1 MAVRRVVFDRI
12 RFEERYRRVGDT
24 ELGLRAEAMGFR
36 VALARS
42 MRVDHQHD
50 VAFDV
55 FVAKQVCHGW
65 GAARLMHTYP
75 GLPWHGGHLRVT
87 AKWLPR
93 LRRLPLVM
101 RCGAPLARVAVA
113 GGRLLDRAGARL
125 PFRLACVALG
135 ALDKTAGLAGH
146 LMYRPGGVEPSPS
159 DLLGRSLARD

>member
-1 MAVRRVVFDRI
+1 VLDRV
-12 RFEERYRRVGDT
+12 RFEERYRRAGDT

-36 VALARS
+36 VALAPG

-65 GAARLMHTYP
+65 GAARLMDDYP

-87 AKWLPR
+87 SKWLPR
-93 LRRLPLVM
+93 FRRVPLVA
-101 RCGAPLARVAVA
+101 RSGPLLARLAIA
-113 GGRLLDRAGARL
+113 GARLLDRVGPRV
-125 PFRLACVALG
+125 PFRLGVLALG

-146 LMYRPGGVEPSPS
+146 LMYRRGGEEPSPS
-159 DLLGRSLARD
+159 DLLGRSLIRN